1 MHTLGY
7 RSRVSVIMA
16 AAASLFTLASA
27 HADLTLTGDTRFMSA
42 EFRLDRPDGSS
53 GGGPFTVTPAF
64 GRDQFGSSATPGDFR
79 NGNQV
84 YVSPNFQESSFR
96 SDRIVA
102 RGTFGATSN
111 TAPGYSGMARVVNRV
126 DYRFSVEEGEQWTI
140 QGTTSGNGFFQ
151 LFDPSGNLLIAN
163 SGMQMG
169 WSVPGS
175 YRLLAGDDGVG
186 NSSATSSGGSDT
198 YEGTFDVTITVPT
211 PGAAAVGAMGLI
223 AVGGRRRRA

>member
-1 MHTLGY
+1 
-7 RSRVSVIMA
+7 
-16 AAASLFTLASA
+16 
-27 HADLTLTGDTRFMSA
+27 
-42 EFRLDRPDGSS
+42 
-53 GGGPFTVTPAF
+53 
-64 GRDQFGSSATPGDFR
+64 
-79 NGNQV
+79 
-84 YVSPNFQESSFR
+84 
-96 SDRIVA
+96 
-102 RGTFGATSN
+102 
-111 TAPGYSGMARVVNRV
+111 
-126 DYRFSVEEGEQWTI
+126 
-140 QGTTSGNGFFQ
+140 
-151 LFDPSGNLLIAN
+151 LLIAN